1 MDKILDVMEDIKQKI
16 TDNEYK
22 IIMDSLKEIHKN
34 KEDNDQG
41 RTARAEDERWTRR
54 LTFNLHC
61 PPRPE
66 IGSESRVRT
75 RAAPAEALTR
85 ASV

>member
-34 KEDNDQG
+34 KEDN
-41 RTARAEDERWTRR
+41 EVII
-54 LTFNLHC
+54 NLKRECNNLITNNENLKRQLEHIKNSIDINNRSQYSIC
-61 PPRPE
+61 P
-66 IGSESRVRT
+66 
-75 RAAPAEALTR
+75 LYL
-85 ASV
+85 

>member
-34 KEDNDQG
+34 KEDN
-41 RTARAEDERWTRR
+41 EVIS
-54 LTFNLHC
+54 NLKRECNNLITNNENLKRQLEHIKNSIDINNRSQYSIS
-61 PPRPE
+61 P
-66 IGSESRVRT
+66 
-75 RAAPAEALTR
+75 LYL
-85 ASV
+85 